1 MWGWNA
7 STKTRLWSLEAV
19 RNTVSGPG
27 GCNNH
32 CFGWG
37 SRWVSWLC
45 EIWRCFHKSSWAYPM
60 CCISFPDLNGIK
72 VIPGKI
78 RGSCN
83 CVSHAY
89 HEICGSHKTCWASSK
104 FVSLSCPDPSGKRF
118 FVGASWKIQNMPIMG
133 AIQQLSQVDHEK
145 MLIMLLLMGYILQLC
160 IVMQSTHCW
169 VSRDESM
176 HDCCWLSDILV
187 WVNIIYSRSSSS
199 FMSFPHVH
207 GFIMFV
213 VLPGSAGL
221 VNVSVASPPSTA
233 ISGYL
238 THQAERS

>member
-27 GCNNH
+27 GYNNH

-37 SRWVSWLC
+37 SRRVSWLC

-78 RGSCN
+78 CGSCN

-89 HEICGSHKTCWASSK
+89 HKICGSHKTCWASSK
-104 FVSLSCPDPSGKRF
+104 FVSLSCPDPSGKLF
-118 FVGASWKIQNMPIMG
+118 FVVP
-133 AIQQLSQVDHEK
+133 
-145 MLIMLLLMGYILQLC
+145 
-160 IVMQSTHCW
+160 
-169 VSRDESM
+169 
-176 HDCCWLSDILV
+176 
-187 WVNIIYSRSSSS
+187 
-199 FMSFPHVH
+199 
-207 GFIMFV
+207 
-213 VLPGSAGL
+213 
-221 VNVSVASPPSTA
+221 
-233 ISGYL
+233 
-238 THQAERS
+238 AERSKICQSWGPSSNFLKLTMKRCWLCFSWWVIYYSYAYSYAINTLLSQPWWIDALLWLAIGYTSMSQHHIFKIFIIIHVMDIQIWVWVKIRYPNNWMVNTKLD